1 MIANNINSWIGFFDD
16 CCISLKTLK
25 KGCKLQN
32 MRFVWLLC
40 CSVFLVSTLSIET
53 FAQDVAPNVVQVN
66 GIVTTPDSQRIVPNV
81 TVMVKSQNRGVISS
95 PRGVF
100 TIVCFKGDTLLFS
113 EIGYRTKE
121 VVVPK
126 EIKGEYYSIIQ
137 PMVQDT
143 FYLPETIVKP
153 LPSKKEFDYAFTHWA
168 IPNDQYEIAR
178 RNTDK
183 YTLRAIA
190 YTLPRD
196 GRESQAMYQMQA
208 AKDAAYYGQM
218 KPMNIFNP
226 LAWADFFEAW
236 KRGDFRNQQ
245 PY

>member
-1 MIANNINSWIGFFDD
+1 
-16 CCISLKTLK
+16 
-25 KGCKLQN
+25 
-32 MRFVWLLC
+32 MRLRWLSYCFALIC
-40 CSVFLVSTLSIET
+40 STLCANV

-66 GIVTTPDSQRIVPNV
+66 GIIMTPDSQRVIPNV
-81 TVMVKSQNRGVISS
+81 TVLVKSQNRGVISS
-95 PRGVF
+95 HMGVF
-100 TIVCFKGDTLLFS
+100 TIVCFKGDTLQFS
-113 EIGYRTKE
+113 EIGFRPKE
-121 VVVPK
+121 VVIPK
-126 EIKGEYYSIIQ
+126 DIKGEYYSLIE

-143 FYLPETIVKP
+143 FYLPETIVRP
-153 LPSKKEFDYAFTHWA
+153 LPTKKEFEYAFTHWA

-208 AKDAAYYGQM
+208 ARDAAYYGQM

-226 LAWADFFEAW
+226 LAWADFFQAW

>member
-1 MIANNINSWIGFFDD
+1 
-16 CCISLKTLK
+16 
-25 KGCKLQN
+25 
-32 MRFVWLLC
+32 MRLRWLSYCFALLC
-40 CSVFLVSTLSIET
+40 SILGANV

-66 GIVTTPDSQRIVPNV
+66 GIIMTPDSQRVIPNV
-81 TVMVKSQNRGVISS
+81 TVLVKSQNRGVISS
-95 PRGVF
+95 HMGVF
-100 TIVCFKGDTLLFS
+100 TIVCFKGDTLQFS
-113 EIGYRTKE
+113 EIGFRPKE
-121 VVVPK
+121 VVIPK
-126 EIKGEYYSIIQ
+126 NIKGEYYSLIE

-143 FYLPETIVKP
+143 FYLPETIVRP
-153 LPSKKEFDYAFTHWA
+153 LPTKKEFEYAFTHWA

-208 AKDAAYYGQM
+208 ARDAAYYGQM

>member
-1 MIANNINSWIGFFDD
+1 
-16 CCISLKTLK
+16 
-25 KGCKLQN
+25 
-32 MRFVWLLC
+32 
-40 CSVFLVSTLSIET
+40 
-53 FAQDVAPNVVQVN
+53 
-66 GIVTTPDSQRIVPNV
+66 
-81 TVMVKSQNRGVISS
+81 
-95 PRGVF
+95 
-100 TIVCFKGDTLLFS
+100 
-113 EIGYRTKE
+113 
-121 VVVPK
+121 
-126 EIKGEYYSIIQ
+126 
-137 PMVQDT
+137 MVQDT
-143 FYLPETIVKP
+143 FYLPETIVRP
-153 LPSKKEFDYAFTHWA
+153 LPTKKEFEYAFTHWA

-226 LAWADFFEAW
+226 LAWADFFQAW